1 MNASIDKI
9 KYVHR
14 GGRDLLTLG
23 RALGLAFWTQH
34 LTEWRI
40 TFTTMAW
47 ALCAHS
53 DLK

>member
-9 KYVHR
+9 KYVPR
-14 GGRDLLTLG
+14 GGRDILT
-23 RALGLAFWTQH
+23 LGLAFWTQH

-47 ALCAHS
+47 ALWAHS